1 MLAFF
6 GRVCYHTQA
15 VERRKQNPGV
25 AKFGI
30 ALEWGSRGRWFESS
44 HSDQIMGSSFGN
56 FPLFLFCAD
65 SNPSKCDMPVAY
77 CCHQF
82 KSWWLPLFS
91 PLRGENEIRIRH
103 SDHKDRK
110 SISSSG
116 LYFFAVSKSSQRQ
129 TVFYRKSDIEF
140 VEQSGMVENMLCQVE
155 YLFHQIL

>member
-6 GRVCYHTQA
+6 GKVCYHTQA

-65 SNPSKCDMPVAY
+65 SNPSKCDIPVAY

-82 KSWWLPLFS
+82 KNWWLPLFS
-91 PLRGENEIRIRH
+91 PLRGENEIRIQSLGPYKHDGFDTNHRAF
-103 SDHKDRK
+103 
-110 SISSSG
+110 SI
-116 LYFFAVSKSSQRQ
+116 LV
-129 TVFYRKSDIEF
+129 DI
-140 VEQSGMVENMLCQVE
+140 
-155 YLFHQIL
+155 YTAI